1 MKEGDVINGDRPAKR
16 SKTHALNQP
25 SLHFRFLLTHP
36 VPDHDPPRIS
46 ATARYLLDA
55 WHSTTSALAE
65 GVAFNGMDS
74 HMGEA
79 AVVEGY

>member
-1 MKEGDVINGDRPAKR
+1 MEIDPQNAPRPTR
-16 SKTHALNQP
+16 STNLPYTSAFYSPIQ
-25 SLHFRFLLTHP
+25 FQITT
-36 VPDHDPPRIS
+36 PRAYPRRLVTYS
-46 ATARYLLDA
+46 TLGTARRRP
-55 WHSTTSALAE
+55 LAE